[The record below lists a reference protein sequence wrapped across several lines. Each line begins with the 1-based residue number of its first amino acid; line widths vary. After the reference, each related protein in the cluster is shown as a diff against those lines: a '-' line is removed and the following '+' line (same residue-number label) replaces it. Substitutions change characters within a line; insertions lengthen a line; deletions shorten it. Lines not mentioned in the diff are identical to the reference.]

1 MHLERIAV
9 EHGGVF
15 GGRLKRELF
24 HAELATEILQL
35 ACAILLAAEAEVRRV
50 QAVARQNKVERE
62 ATRSI
67 ECIGRRR
74 DLHALLRKRGA
85 RGQKA
90 LHSLDFDH
98 THAARGDVAHVLQEA
113 QRGNVDVRRA
123 GRVQNG

>member
-1 MHLERIAV
+1 M
-9 EHGGVF
+9 
-15 GGRLKRELF
+15 
-24 HAELATEILQL
+24 
-35 ACAILLAAEAEVRRV
+35 
-50 QAVARQNKVERE
+50 ARQNKVERE

-85 RGQKA
+85 RGHQA
-90 LHSLDFDH
+90 LHAFDFDH

-113 QRGNVDVRRA
+113 QRRDVDVRHA